1 MKRRNRNEILSN
13 NKHCNMCITYRPFY
27 PGRGNKTGY
36 STVIITGIGNSMDG
50 DFRMKIPKA
59 KDAIKGLG
67 DPCDTDI
74 YV

>member
-36 STVIITGIGNSMDG
+36 SAVIITGIGNSMDG

-59 KDAIKGLG
+59 KDAEKRPWGSM
-67 DPCDTDI
+67 
-74 YV
+74 